1 MALRRAILLAAFP
14 IACLL
19 QACSA
24 AQPEDGAAR
33 ESAAAPDSAASAP
46 ASGSAGFEPGA
57 SLAFEWSANGFE
69 QLPAQYTWTGS
80 GKRDDVFQP
89 NLSLSVPETDDVV
102 WSSSCEADGRVMTQ
116 IYFAAPKAM
125 KNGRATFRFET
136 DTSTKTLEYQVKHN
150 PSGQY
155 EGFDLVLSADD
166 PMFADMQS
174 GAWAYVQIGEG
185 SDAIKQRISL
195 AGAAKSLRQFLPA
208 CKSGK
213 PQVAAAPQPSA
224 TVYHCKDGRTARAT
238 YLGNDTDNPVVR
250 LEIGG
255 AVYLLSQVVSGSG
268 ARYDNSHDK
277 AGDKRRTWHNK
288 GAGSLLIESA
298 WEDADGVTETIVHCA
313 EPS

>member
-1 MALRRAILLAAFP
+1 MVWKSAALMAAATS
-14 IACLL
+14 ALLL

-24 AQPEDGAAR
+24 SPPADGAAR
-33 ESAAAPDSAASAP
+33 ESTAAPDSAASAP

-69 QLPAQYTWTGS
+69 QLPAQYKWTGS

-116 IYFAAPKAM
+116 MYFAAPKTM

-174 GAWAYVQIGEG
+174 GTWAYVQIGEG

-208 CKSGK
+208 CKSSK
-213 PQVAAAPQPSA
+213 PLVAAAPKPSA

-277 AGDKRRTWHNK
+277 VGDKRRTWHNK
-288 GAGSLLIESA
+288 GKGSLFIESA
-298 WEDADGVTETIVHCA
+298 WEDADGITETIVHCA